1 MSANAPAGTARKKK
15 GRYVADW
22 TNATT
27 RGEAER
33 SVMSHAAPTFCI
45 QVPTFEASDAIHR
58 LRKTERRRGDHAE
71 G

>member
-1 MSANAPAGTARKKK
+1 MSANAPAGTARKKN
-15 GRYVADW
+15 GRFVADW
-22 TNATT
+22 TNATR

-33 SVMSHAAPTFCI
+33 SVMSQAAPTFCI
-45 QVPTFEASDAIHR
+45 QVPTLEASDAIHR